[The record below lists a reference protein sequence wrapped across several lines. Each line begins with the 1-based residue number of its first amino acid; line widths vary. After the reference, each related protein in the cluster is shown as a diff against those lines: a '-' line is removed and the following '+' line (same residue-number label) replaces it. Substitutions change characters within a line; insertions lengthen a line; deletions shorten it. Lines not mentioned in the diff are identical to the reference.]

1 MRLGGYCPGCG
12 GGEGQQSCK
21 LARCSLEHG
30 NAAYCCDCGS
40 YPCEKYRH
48 FDDFDS
54 FITHR
59 RRAADLERMREI
71 GEEAY
76 NAEQRR
82 KIEIL
87 RFLPGHFNDGRR
99 KTFFC
104 VAVNLLELADLQE
117 IVQKLPED
125 AEELPPKEKSAQAVR
140 LFQQAAQARGV
151 ELKLHKKK

>member
-1 MRLGGYCPGCG
+1 M
-12 GGEGQQSCK
+12 
-21 LARCSLEHG
+21 EHG

-104 VAVNLLELADLQE
+104 VAVNLLELA
-117 IVQKLPED
+117 ED

-140 LFQQAAQARGV
+140 LFQQAAQARVV

>member
-1 MRLGGYCPGCG
+1 
-12 GGEGQQSCK
+12 
-21 LARCSLEHG
+21 
-30 NAAYCCDCGS
+30 
-40 YPCEKYRH
+40 
-48 FDDFDS
+48 
-54 FITHR
+54 
-59 RRAADLERMREI
+59 MREI

-104 VAVNLLELADLQE
+104 VAVNLLELA
-117 IVQKLPED
+117 ED

-140 LFQQAAQARGV
+140 LFQQAAQARVV